1 MLGTW
6 YWTKNRITDNDD
18 DKRKKIETKSKS
30 ARAEEKSASQPVG
43 CVKIQCLAVSRDGSK
58 TPKKWAQKPT
68 HSRPAKRAC
77 DAVCVCVCCVCASRN
92 RTPNYFCVNCC
103 LSRVCSTNLSFFFS
117 HSLLLNI
124 CTDFIFLLSC
134 VFILSWFAFF
144 HAFYECKRHFH
155 SKSKYLWS
163 KLHIIFVIVAWNFP
177 SDLRRGD
184 SECVER

>member
-18 DKRKKIETKSKS
+18 DKRKKKLRPR
-30 ARAEEKSASQPVG
+30 ARALELKRKVPASQSDAWKFSVS
-43 CVKIQCLAVSRDGSK
+43 QCQETVRIHRK
-58 TPKKWAQKPT
+58 NEPKSQYTLDQRREHAMQ
-68 HSRPAKRAC
+68 
-77 DAVCVCVCCVCASRN
+77 CVCVCCVCASRN

-134 VFILSWFAFF
+134 VFILFWFAFF